1 MDKGAALNK
10 RVWTLFEKAGF
21 STQPNIQ
28 STAEHQV
35 QMAPGKTRKVDLFAT
50 ETTLGVTIIASNK
63 SGGVKDSWTA
73 HVNDWEVIGQK
84 AGATRILFVITGKEL
99 SPEDRAYA
107 TDKNMCIWGERELS
121 YYEALTETI
130 RQYARYEIIHALGIS
145 TSEEKNVHRVLA
157 LQLQQPTP
165 GSTNH
170 LYLFSIPAEHL
181 LKTCAIY
188 RRAQGDANA
197 YQRML
202 RRERLPKV
210 LGFITQIDALLPTNI
225 IVHLNDRVTVEE
237 IKSQE
242 FTDTKGRPIVLSR
255 PSLSRLVVLNIPMEY
270 SSLELIDGQ
279 HRLFGFVQAQPAT
292 RIGFDLVVTGVKGL
306 STKKRQ
312 ETFVAI
318 NDNSRRMD
326 PNLVAYLRYT
336 KDLAECQKDSVVMAI
351 RIVVELNDQSPF
363 KNSIRLLDVGGQS
376 LTLKNFAGYDLK
388 GLVGPRGILRK
399 FYPTNDPDE
408 FIRVLR
414 MYFSTV
420 RSLFGKEWRDPEE
433 YIISS
438 NRGISAFLKLL
449 RSILRTEKRQLNHQ
463 DFKKYLSALK
473 GERKSWKFVDLKKT
487 YVGSQGWSDFHR
499 DLVAAIRKKY
509 PGFKQ

>member
-21 STQPNIQ
+21 ATQPNVQ

-35 QMAPGKTRKVDLFAT
+35 QMAPGKTRKVDLLAA
-50 ETTLGVTIIASNK
+50 EHNLGVTIIASNK

-73 HVNDWEVIGQK
+73 HVNDWEVIGEK
-84 AGATRILFVITGKEL
+84 AGATKVLFVLTGKEL
-99 SPEDRAYA
+99 PPEDRAYA
-107 TDKNMCIWGERELS
+107 TTKGMSIWGEHELS

-130 RQYARYEIIHALGIS
+130 RQYAKYEIIHALGIR
-145 TSEEKNVHRVLA
+145 TNEEKNVHRVLA

-165 GSTNH
+165 GSANH

-210 LGFITQIDALLPTNI
+210 LSFITQPDALLPTNI
-225 IVHLNDRVTVEE
+225 IVHLNERVTVEE
-237 IKSQE
+237 IRSE
-242 FTDTKGRPIVLSR
+242 EIIDTKGRPIVLSR
-255 PSLSRLVVLNIPMEY
+255 PSLNRLVVLNIPMEY

-292 RIGFDLVVTGVKGL
+292 RIGFDLIVTGVKGL
-306 STKKRQ
+306 NTKKKQ

-336 KDLAECQKDSVVMAI
+336 KDIAECQKDSAVMAI
-351 RIVVELNDQSPF
+351 RIVVDLNDQSPF
-363 KNSIRLLDVGGQS
+363 KNSIRLLDVGTQPI
-376 LTLKNFAGYDLK
+376 TLKSFSGYDLK
-388 GLVGPRGILRK
+388 GLLAPRGILRK
-399 FYPTNDPDE
+399 LYPANDPDQ
-408 FIRVLR
+408 FISVLR
-414 MYFSTV
+414 TYFSTV
-420 RSLFGKEWRDPEE
+420 SSLFKKEWKDPEE

-449 RSILRTEKRQLNHQ
+449 RSILRTEKKQLSHQ

-473 GERKSWKFVDLKKT
+473 HEWKSWKFVDLKKT
-487 YVGSQGWSDFHR
+487 YVGSQGWTEFHR
-499 DLVAAIRKKY
+499 DLVAAIRKHY
-509 PGFKQ
+509 PALQK